1 MKLKEIHNN
10 KEHCNA
16 LFQLLFKD
24 YKNAKIDSITDEEN
38 VEFIRIVGDSE
49 FVKDLVLFI
58 HYNGYIEY
66 GVSRWIP
73 EDLYWDFDYESFN
86 MFEVVDFIR
95 QLGYET
101 F

>member
-1 MKLKEIHNN
+1 MKLKEIYNN
-10 KEHCNA
+10 EEHCNA

-24 YKNAKIDSITDEEN
+24 YKNVKINSITNEKN
-38 VEFIRIVGDSE
+38 VEFIRILGESK
-49 FVKDLVLFI
+49 FVINLTLFI
-58 HYNGYIEY
+58 HYNNYIEC

-95 QLGYET
+95 QLGYE
-101 F
+101 